1 MDLREHHSGPTMCFK
16 TRAYETQRPGRSC
29 AHRPEGA
36 VWPRRA
42 VRRAVNVDDRSV
54 RSTSDRIRAG
64 RVMASRFPA
73 RQRTDAAPVG
83 AGTGRGGERTPTE
96 PRLSVRELGQKWL
109 SCGSGRDRRF
119 PRRAAG
125 VAAGFGIDRSPP
137 IGPPR
142 RAQRATPSLCVI
154 GQFCRL
160 PVEFSAD
167 TTRMSAAPHAAF
179 VDGALDNCI
188 ARQALAVRGVPVD
201 LSRAERD
208 TYPGRRHRRPP
219 DPVGCLPPE
228 HPVARRH
235 EPVRPLHQRP
245 HRRAGQPA
253 WATDRHLPGRRTQ
266 AAGLAACPDGLARC
280 GSSVSGPGLP
290 AGG

>member
-1 MDLREHHSGPTMCFK
+1 MRIRTGSDPLPLAMDLREHRSGRTMCFK

-29 AHRPEGA
+29 AHRPKGA

-96 PRLSVRELGQKWL
+96 PRLSGSRTRPKWL

-137 IGPPR
+137 TGPPR
-142 RAQRATPSLCVI
+142 RGRS
-154 GQFCRL
+154 
-160 PVEFSAD
+160 E
-167 TTRMSAAPHAAF
+167 PHLRF
-179 VDGALDNCI
+179 ALSDSSVVCPWSS
-188 ARQALAVRGVPVD
+188 VP
-201 LSRAERD
+201 
-208 TYPGRRHRRPP
+208 T
-219 DPVGCLPPE
+219 PPE
-228 HPVARRH
+228 
-235 EPVRPLHQRP
+235 
-245 HRRAGQPA
+245 
-253 WATDRHLPGRRTQ
+253 
-266 AAGLAACPDGLARC
+266 
-280 GSSVSGPGLP
+280 
-290 AGG
+290 